1 MATDVRALRG
11 VNMIMLMR
19 PLSLQ
24 SKEDAGRLA
33 FQTTHDV
40 SSSRAA
46 DTTQTKDGNIVSLG
60 AEEVSISL
68 SSIMAQ
74 KDETREKL
82 KAAYSN
88 PDGEIVEFWKI
99 DKTVPMPTGDTN
111 AGKFPATYYQGY
123 ITEWSESAPA
133 DGAIEMSLTAE
144 INGSGVEGFATLT
157 EDQKIVVQYKF
168 VDTTAQESMEQ
179 G

>member
-1 MATDVRALRG
+1 MAIDVRALRG
-11 VNMIMLMR
+11 KNVIALMR

-24 SKEDAGRLA
+24 GTEAAGRLA

-40 SSSRAA
+40 SSSRGS

-60 AEEVSISL
+60 DEEISISL

-74 KDETREKL
+74 EDEVRVKL
-82 KAAYSN
+82 KAAYRS
-88 PDGEIVEFWKI
+88 GEIVEFWI
-99 DKTVPMPTGDTN
+99 INKTEAMPMGTEG

-123 ITEWSESAPA
+123 ITDWSESAA
-133 DGAIEMSLTAE
+133 TDGSVEISLTAS
-144 INGSGVEGFATLT
+144 INGSGVDGYATLT
-157 EDQKIVVQYKF
+157 EDQMIVVQYNF
-168 VDTTAQESMEQ
+168 VDTTKQ